1 MKTKLIPLLKYST
14 LGLSAVLGTNI
25 ATASSDYGPAIWNP
39 PCNANYYTS
48 GYGHKFHVCHDME
61 GYYQATVSMFNGCG
75 YTSAS
80 VHYLTNAKTDYSGD
94 AAPGEITQMISE
106 SNYAWHVRCWN
117 QHCTGT
123 EHEGFASNPAWYT
136 EAQYQASAGITAHI
150 CSKFGYAK
158 DRNHVIAHG
167 QKSVSGWPSWA
178 SANLGIDPY
187 CNTHTDPGPY
197 WDWSHYMSL
206 VTAGGSSM
214 APGPAAVSWGTGR
227 IDVVVRGGGDEI
239 YHKYFDGSNPWL
251 PDGYFEH
258 LAGTSLYGP
267 AICSWGVNRLDTF
280 CIGTDSS
287 LQHKYYDAGTWGPG
301 GAEGSWENLGGSLNS
316 SPAAV
321 SWGSGRIDVVAR
333 GGNNNIYHKYY
344 ISGSG
349 WLPNGYWEN
358 LGGTAVG
365 APAICSWGS
374 GRLDVFV
381 RGTDNG
387 LYHNYYS
394 SGAWQRNSNWE
405 NLGGTLSSAPAAVSW
420 GSGRIDV
427 VVRGGGNN
435 IYHKYYATGSGWLP
449 SGSFENIGG
458 NATSDVGIS
467 SWGVNRLDV
476 FCRGTDNSLQHEW
489 YNGSWSAWES
499 LGGTLQ

>member
-1 MKTKLIPLLKYST
+1 MKTKLVPLLKYST
-14 LGLSAVLGTNI
+14 LGLSTVLGVNI

-61 GYYQATVSMFNGCG
+61 GYYQSTVSLFNGCG

-80 VHYLTNAKTDYSGD
+80 VHYLTNAKTDYSRD
-94 AAPGEITQMISE
+94 AAPGELTQMISE
-106 SNYAWHVRCWN
+106 SN
-117 QHCTGT
+117 
-123 EHEGFASNPAWYT
+123 
-136 EAQYQASAGITAHI
+136 
-150 CSKFGYAK
+150 
-158 DRNHVIAHG
+158 
-167 QKSVSGWPSWA
+167 
-178 SANLGIDPY
+178 
-187 CNTHTDPGPY
+187 
-197 WDWSHYMSL
+197 
-206 VTAGGSSM
+206 
-214 APGPAAVSWGTGR
+214 PAAVSWR
-227 IDVVVRGGGDEI
+227 
-239 YHKYFDGSNPWL
+239 
-251 PDGYFEH
+251 
-258 LAGTSLYGP
+258 
-267 AICSWGVNRLDTF
+267 
-280 CIGTDSS
+280 
-287 LQHKYYDAGTWGPG
+287 
-301 GAEGSWENLGGSLNS
+301 
-316 SPAAV
+316 
-321 SWGSGRIDVVAR
+321 SGRIDVVAR

-394 SGAWQRNSNWE
+394 NGAWQRNSNWE
-405 NLGGTLSSAPAAVSW
+405 NLGGTLTSAPAAVSW

-435 IYHKYYATGSGWLP
+435 IYHKYYISGSGWLP

-458 NATSDVGIS
+458 
-467 SWGVNRLDV
+467 
-476 FCRGTDNSLQHEW
+476 
-489 YNGSWSAWES
+489 
-499 LGGTLQ
+499 

>member
-1 MKTKLIPLLKYST
+1 MKTKINQLIKYSA
-14 LGLSAVLGTNI
+14 L
-25 ATASSDYGPAIWNP
+25 ASSALVATSVVYASGDYGPAIWDP

-61 GYYQATVSMFNGCG
+61 GYYQSTVSYFKGCG
-75 YTSAS
+75 FTSAS

-106 SNYAWHVRCWN
+106 ANYAWHAICWN
-117 QHCTGT
+117 QHSTGT
-123 EHEGFASNPAWYT
+123 EHEGFENNPAWYT
-136 EAQYQASAGITAHI
+136 EAQYQASAGISRHVAN
-150 CSKFGYAK
+150 KFGYAK
-158 DRNHVIAHG
+158 DRNHIIAHG
-167 QKSVSGWPSWA
+167 QKSVPGWPAWA

-187 CNTHTDPGPY
+187 CNTHTDPGAY
-197 WDWSHYMSL
+197 WDWNHYMSL

-214 APGPAAVSWGTGR
+214 APGPAAVSWGANR

-251 PDGYFEH
+251 PNGSFEH
-258 LAGTSLYGP
+258 LNGTSLYGP
-267 AICSWGVNRLDTF
+267 AICSWGVNRLDSF
-280 CIGTDSS
+280 CIGTDGT
-287 LQHKYYDAGTWGPG
+287 LQHKYFDGSSWNPSS
-301 GAEGSWENLGGSLNS
+301 SWENIGGGLNS

-344 ISGSG
+344 VSGQG
-349 WLPNGYWEN
+349 WLPNGSWEN

-374 GRLDVFV
+374 GRLDVFI
-381 RGTDNG
+381 RGGDNALWHIYFDG
-387 LYHNYYS
+387 TGWS
-394 SGAWQRNSNWE
+394 SWQS
-405 NLGGTLSSAPAAVSW
+405 LGGTLTSAPAAVSW

-427 VVRGGGNN
+427 VARGGGNN
-435 IYHKYYATGSGWLP
+435 VYHKYYVSGQGWLP
-449 SGSFENIGG
+449 SGSFENIGAT
-458 NATSDVGIS
+458 ATSDVGIS

-476 FCRGTDNSLQHEW
+476 FCRGADNALWHE
-489 YNGSWSAWES
+489 
-499 LGGTLQ
+499 